1 MGSGAAT
8 HVSSVRTPGALLLM
22 SSFKS
27 IQSIAQ
33 DQAGTVL
40 KHLISERFN
49 NIEKIKSV
57 MCPTFLVH
65 GMQDNLIPYTHSKE
79 LHDKC
84 GGPCSLIM
92 PAKMDHNDFDFC
104 EDLITPFYHFLRQC
118 GISTREPKTA
128 FDQMKIP
135 TEYFITP
142 KAYN

>member
-1 MGSGAAT
+1 
-8 HVSSVRTPGALLLM
+8 
-22 SSFKS
+22 
-27 IQSIAQ
+27 
-33 DQAGTVL
+33 L

-49 NIEKIKSV
+49 NIEKIKRV

-65 GMQDNLIPYTHSKE
+65 GMQDNLIPYMHSKE